1 MVWAGVGVSAG
12 NVGFL
17 WEQGRMWGR
26 EGVVLCELMESSIVI
41 VVVDA
46 EVDNELVMRGGGL

>member
-1 MVWAGVGVSAG
+1 
-12 NVGFL
+12 
-17 WEQGRMWGR
+17 MWGR
-26 EGVVLCELMESSIVI
+26 EEVVLCELMDSSIVI